1 MMPMHNKI
9 RLSFKKLFLF
19 QASVLLTACTQMPQL
34 NTADSSIAQYDSN
47 DTQGISIDELLA
59 NARNNTVAN
68 PEMSNLAQTPN
79 KPNLAS
85 NQALSANKQFALALE
100 REKMR
105 TLLNQA
111 RQTEENEALISQYQ
125 AFNQDRAQSET
136 PPSVSL
142 TPDTDESQVATISIT
157 KPVEKQSFG
166 SPSITRDKGLNL
178 YHRQRKAKEQELKS
192 YLITLSFQTNSADID
207 TNLEQELDHFSRL
220 HYREQ
225 LVINCAISTEEDTQQ
240 AYETAMIRCLSI
252 ETFFKQ
258 RNHIT
263 MSQVL
268 VEIKPNQVLIFS
280 DGQGF

>member
-1 MMPMHNKI
+1 MPMHNKVH
-9 RLSFKKLFLF
+9 LSFKKLVLL

-34 NTADSSIAQYDSN
+34 NTADSGIAQYDSN

-68 PEMSNLAQTPN
+68 PEMSKLAQTPN
-79 KPNLAS
+79 KPNVVS
-85 NQALSANKQFALALE
+85 HQALSANKQFALALE

-111 RQTEENEALISQYQ
+111 RQTDENEELISQYQ
-125 AFNQDRAQSET
+125 ASNQNQTQSKN
-136 PPSVSL
+136 PSSVSL
-142 TPDTDESQVATISIT
+142 TSDTDESQIATISIT
-157 KPVEKQSFG
+157 KPVQKQSVW
-166 SPSITRDKGLNL
+166 SHSSTRDKGLSL
-178 YHRQRKAKEQELKS
+178 YHRQRKAKEKELKS

-207 TNLEQELDHFSRL
+207 TSLEEELDHFSRL

-268 VEIKPNQVLIFS
+268 VDIKPNQVLIFS